1 MSKRKGNKLGNI
13 ISSKKTNSKS
23 DAWFFEEF
31 LEEVEKPHPL
41 EESLHGGDSMNAPV
55 RTGNTGRVRKSSES
69 KGVYMVFDSDTT
81 ADDIFETIQ
90 KHLKKKK

>member
-13 ISSKKTNSKS
+13 ISSKKTSGKS

-41 EESLHGGDSMNAPV
+41 EEVFNREDS
-55 RTGNTGRVRKSSES
+55 GNSFVKTCDTGRVRKSSES

-90 KHLKKKK
+90 RHLKKKK

>member
-13 ISSKKTNSKS
+13 ISSKKTSGKS

-41 EESLHGGDSMNAPV
+41 EEVFNREDSGNSFV
-55 RTGNTGRVRKSSES
+55 KTGNIGRVRKSSES

>member
-31 LEEVEKPHPL
+31 LEEVEKPYPL
-41 EESLHGGDSMNAPV
+41 EEVFQREDS
-55 RTGNTGRVRKSSES
+55 GNSSVKTRNTKKVQKSSET
-69 KGVYMVFDSDTT
+69 KDVYMVFDSDTT

-90 KHLKKKK
+90 KYLKKKK

>member
-1 MSKRKGNKLGNI
+1 MSKRKGNKVGNI

-31 LEEVEKPHPL
+31 LEEVEKLHPL
-41 EESLHGGDSMNAPV
+41 EKSLHGGDSMNAPV
-55 RTGNTGRVRKSSES
+55 RTGNTRRVQKSSGS

-81 ADDIFETIQ
+81 ADDIFKTIQ
-90 KHLKKKK
+90 KHLKKRK